1 VKTRLRHA
9 MLNIL
14 SNPILKR
21 LRVFHLVLSVI
32 SVMVVFTLI
41 QGYVQLRYIDSVQQV
56 NQKMSNTLL
65 LFNKDTN
72 MLKSNL
78 MFIKENYL
86 KRLSGLS
93 DSSALDY
100 TFSTIDKN
108 LKDIEKIAQRTS
120 ANTRIAELVADPA
133 QDLIKAVKELKK
145 SAYAADTKEDYLAC
159 EAKLFQAIKDIDN
172 IGLQVDEN
180 SYNTS
185 TDSRQAS
192 QNQKSIAIILLIT
205 GTCIAVLIGLLIN
218 ASISWPLREIIKS
231 ARAMAEGDF
240 TRKLTTFGC
249 RESYEVVEELNASLD
264 SLRLLIGNLNQ
275 QSDQIGKASE
285 NLKTAAR
292 DSGHSAEEVAKAM
305 QQLAYAASNQAE
317 QVTQTANTINKLG
330 TRVREV
336 SDQTLDIANSS
347 EQVALS
353 AQGGRQLTSD
363 VAEEINQIYLATKE
377 IGEVIKEL
385 NGASKVIADISS
397 EIREITDESS
407 LLSLNASIE
416 ASRAGE
422 QGKGFSV
429 VAQSIGRLA
438 ERCRD
443 AAQKIDELTDHMME
457 RAEQAVRLM
466 DNGVA
471 RVEGGKNLAGKA
483 AVTFE
488 GIFTELK
495 LVLAK
500 INAMARAAQEM
511 SQDNEKVITA
521 VSNIAAISE
530 ESMASSE
537 EVSASAEEQNA
548 AAQEVTLLAENLLH
562 ISNEMKTS
570 ARVFKV

>member
-1 VKTRLRHA
+1 V
-9 MLNIL
+9 LNIL
-14 SNPILKR
+14 SNPLVKR

-65 LFNKDTN
+65 LFNKDTT
-72 MLKSNL
+72 MLKSNV

-108 LKDIEKIAQRTS
+108 LKDIEKIAQSTS
-120 ANTRIAELVADPA
+120 ANTRIAELVANPA

-145 SAYAADTKEDYLAC
+145 LAYAADTKEDYLAC

-240 TRKLTTFGC
+240 TRELNTFGC

-264 SLRLLIGNLNQ
+264 SLRLL
-275 QSDQIGKASE
+275 
-285 NLKTAAR
+285 
-292 DSGHSAEEVAKAM
+292 
-305 QQLAYAASNQAE
+305 
-317 QVTQTANTINKLG
+317 
-330 TRVREV
+330 
-336 SDQTLDIANSS
+336 
-347 EQVALS
+347 
-353 AQGGRQLTSD
+353 
-363 VAEEINQIYLATKE
+363 

-407 LLSLNASIE
+407 LLSLNAAIE

-429 VAQSIGRLA
+429 VAHSIGRLA

-443 AAQKIDELTDHMME
+443 AAKKIDGLTDHMME
-457 RAEQAVRLM
+457 RAEQAARLM

-495 LVLAK
+495 FVLAK
-500 INAMARAAQEM
+500 INAMAGAAQEM
-511 SQDNEKVITA
+511 SRDNEKVITA

-562 ISNEMKTS
+562 ISNEMKNS